1 MQRVVTIELQSHFH
15 KDMEEPFRN
24 FLDEGWKIV
33 SINCTSASMNE
44 SKASCWIIAWMEKE
58 KG

>member
-1 MQRVVTIELQSHFH
+1 VQRVVTIELQSHFH

-33 SINCTSASMNE
+33 SLDCTSASMNE
-44 SKASCWIIAWMEKE
+44 SKASCWIVACMEKDRA
-58 KG
+58 